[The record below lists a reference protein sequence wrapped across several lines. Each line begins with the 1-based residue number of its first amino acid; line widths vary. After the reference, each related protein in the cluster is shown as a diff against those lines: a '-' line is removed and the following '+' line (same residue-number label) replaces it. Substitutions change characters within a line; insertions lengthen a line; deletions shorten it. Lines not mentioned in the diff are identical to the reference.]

1 MIIVNQNK
9 SEIVN
14 FDRINYIQVSKI
26 DKKSKSVIEINYA
39 DMDWKII
46 AEYKTEERAK
56 EILQDIC
63 EFYETVERYKSS
75 NGMAIVFGKSY
86 VYEMPKE

>member
-46 AEYKTEERAK
+46 AEYKTKERAK
-56 EILQDIC
+56 EILQEIINAYLDC
-63 EFYETVERYKSS
+63 NEQNYLAEFAYVK
-75 NGMAIVFGKSY
+75 NKVF
-86 VYEMPKE
+86 EMPTE

>member
-56 EILQDIC
+56 EILQEIINAYLDC
-63 EFYETVERYKSS
+63 NEQNYLAEFAYVK
-75 NGMAIVFGKSY
+75 NKVF
-86 VYEMPKE
+86 EMPEE

>member
-9 SEIVN
+9 SGIVN

-26 DKKSKSVIEINYA
+26 DKKNKSVIEINYA
-39 DMDWKII
+39 DTDWKVV

-56 EILQDIC
+56 EVLQEIIKAYK
-63 EFYETVERYKSS
+63 ETNYEYENCWCLRNV
-75 NGMAIVFGKSY
+75 I
-86 VYEMPKE
+86 YEMPEK